1 MLALSAVA
9 TLVALL
15 IAGVSIAGVLGRV
28 VTMGIDRRLDAQLTL
43 IASAVG
49 RDGEIDRGRLR
60 SVQPLLD
67 PGPGWRWRIDAPGGS
82 IGSDDLPVAAP
93 TPPGPRR
100 PERGPGQG
108 PGPGPGALDGR
119 DRSGDQLHARQVT
132 VETGA
137 GQVVLTAAAPRDVIT
152 QPVRSA
158 LAPLLATLALLGA
171 VLGMA
176 AVVQIRLGLRP
187 VRRLRAAVGAI
198 RRGDAHAV
206 DSDQPAELRPL
217 AEELNALVRENEAA
231 LATARASAANLAH
244 ALKTPVATLGL
255 ELAGDPRRAQV
266 DRIDT
271 TIRHHLARAKAATA
285 STRAATP
292 LAPAIAELA
301 TTITRLRGERGVAM
315 RSAVAADLVVAV
327 DPADLDELAGNLID
341 NAARHA
347 RASVSIEA
355 QREGRLVRLV
365 ITDDG
370 PGIPAADRARATA
383 PGVRLDERSD
393 GHGFGLAISR
403 DLAELHGGTLSLE
416 DAPGGGLRATVT
428 LPHAHRD
435 DKAV

>member
-1 MLALSAVA
+1 MQGSQRTA
-9 TLVALL
+9 
-15 IAGVSIAGVLGRV
+15 
-28 VTMGIDRRLDAQLTL
+28 TL

-49 RDGEIDRGRLR
+49 RDGEIDRGRMR
-60 SVQPLLD
+60 SVQPLLNA
-67 PGPGWRWRIDAPGGS
+67 GPGWRWRIDAPGGS

-100 PERGPGQG
+100 PERAPGQG
-108 PGPGPGALDGR
+108 PGPGTRPGPGALDGR

-198 RRGDAHAV
+198 RRGDATAV
-206 DSDQPAELRPL
+206 DSDQPVELRPL
-217 AEELNALVRENEAA
+217 AEELNALVRENDAA

-301 TTITRLRGERGVAM
+301 TTIARLRGERGVAM

-370 PGIPAADRARATA
+370 PGIPAVDRARATA